1 MKPLSASIEELKR
14 NDRQW
19 QAFSIEGHCVVT
31 APPGSGKTKLL
42 STRIAFDLATHI
54 PAPQGAACVTL
65 TNAAAGEL
73 NRRVNALTDQRRRNL
88 FVGTVHAF
96 ALKEIIRPFA
106 SVCGFSD
113 LLDRKIATTKQVNAA
128 YRVAVS
134 EVYLSGEDTRNVAS
148 TAKQHLTMLATDE
161 EWRKAGPR
169 IQKVAQRYSEIL
181 ATQGLVD
188 FDTLIRSALRMV
200 EENSFVRRLLISKF
214 PRIYV
219 DEYQDLAPALD
230 RIVRLLCFG
239 EESKAVLFAVGDY
252 NQAIY
257 GWLGSR
263 PELLKEIGLLDG
275 VTPVE
280 LKINYRCAQE
290 IIDAANRL
298 LEVGGVEGTRSGGSV
313 EAHYCPGTLFVQYNK
328 AAGSIAQLISE
339 GTPPHEIAVLCPTND
354 HSARFVKLC
363 RQLDIP
369 AVDQGSPYVSTTF
382 TTLIEQLAVWVVHG
396 DDDSIERSRLLLE
409 WKYLQ
414 EEVPDGLGS
423 EVALLKAL
431 RETQPA
437 DSAASFLGR
446 LMSSGPGDESG
457 LLRPEDQTSC
467 VELREMFDSGGPLMQ
482 WTVSE
487 LSERGRRIGQ
497 VQVCTMTASKGLEFD
512 YVLIMCANDG
522 IIPHFLSQYSA
533 AKMAEDQ
540 RKFYVSVT
548 RARLETHIYYS
559 DRSEWLTTG
568 NSRLSGPSRFL
579 RQMGLA

>member
-1 MKPLSASIEELKR
+1 MKPLSESIAELER
-14 NDRQW
+14 NERQW
-19 QAFSIEGHCVVT
+19 QAFNVDGHCVVS

-65 TNAAAGEL
+65 TNAAASEL
-73 NRRVNALTDQRRRNL
+73 NRRVRALTDQRRRNL

-106 SVCGFSD
+106 SVCGYPD
-113 LLDRKIATTKQVNAA
+113 LLDRKIATNKQVNAA
-128 YRVAVS
+128 YREAVS
-134 EVYLSGEDTRNVAS
+134 EVYLRGEDTRNVVS
-148 TAKQHLTMLATDE
+148 TAKQHLTMLATED
-161 EWRKAGPR
+161 EWRRAGPR
-169 IQKVAQRYSEIL
+169 IQKVAHRYSEIL

-188 FDTLIRSALRMV
+188 FNTLIRSALRMV
-200 EENSFVRRLLISKF
+200 EENSFVRHLLVSKF

-239 EESKAVLFAVGDY
+239 EKSKAILFAVGDY

-263 PELLKEIGLLDG
+263 PELLKELGALDG
-275 VTPVE
+275 VTKVE
-280 LKINYRCAQE
+280 LKVNYRCAQE

-313 EAHYCPGTLFVQYNK
+313 EAHYCPGTLLVQYNK
-328 AAGSIAQLISE
+328 AANSIARLISK
-339 GTPPHEIAVLCPTND
+339 GVPPHEIAVLCPTND
-354 HSARFVKLC
+354 HSARFVNLC
-363 RQLDIP
+363 RQIDIP

-382 TTLIEQLAVWVVHG
+382 TALIEQLAVWVVHS
-396 DDDSIERSRLLLE
+396 DDYSIERSRLLLE

-414 EEVPDGLGS
+414 EEVPDGLDS
-423 EVALLKAL
+423 EVALLKVL
-431 RETQPA
+431 RDTQPTE
-437 DSAASFLGR
+437 SASSFLSR

-457 LLRPEDQTSC
+457 LLRPEDETSY
-467 VELREMFDSGGPLMQ
+467 VELRAMLDSGGELAQ

-487 LSERGRRIGQ
+487 LSERGRRNGQ
-497 VQVCTMTASKGLEFD
+497 VQVCTMSSSKGLEFD
-512 YVLIMCANDG
+512 YVFIMCANDG
-522 IIPHFLSQYSA
+522 IIPHFSSQYSA
-533 AKMAEDQ
+533 VKMAEDQ

-568 NSRLSGPSRFL
+568 NSRQSGPSRFL
-579 RQMGLA
+579 RQMRLA

>member
-1 MKPLSASIEELKR
+1 MKPLSASIAELQR
-14 NDRQW
+14 NERQW
-19 QAFSIEGHCVVT
+19 QAFNVEGHCVVT

-54 PAPQGAACVTL
+54 CAPQGAACVTL

-73 NRRVNALTDQRRRNL
+73 KRRVDALTDQQRRNL

-106 SVCGFSD
+106 SVCGYPD
-113 LLDRKIATTKQVNAA
+113 LLNRKIATNKQVNAA
-128 YRVAVS
+128 YREAVS
-134 EVYLSGEDTRNVAS
+134 EVYLPGEDTRHVVS
-148 TAKQHLTMLATDE
+148 TAKQHLTMLATDD
-161 EWRKAGPR
+161 EWSMAGPR
-169 IQKVAQRYSEIL
+169 IQKVAHRYSEIL

-200 EENSFVRRLLISKF
+200 EENSLVRRLLVSKF

-239 EESKAVLFAVGDY
+239 EKNKATLFAVGDY

-263 PELLKEIGLLDG
+263 PELLKEIGVLNG

-313 EAHYCPGTLFVQYNK
+313 EAHYCPGTLLMQYNQ
-328 AAGSIAQLISE
+328 AASSIARLIAD
-339 GTPPHEIAVLCPTND
+339 GVPPHEIAVLCPTND

-363 RQLDIP
+363 RQIEVP

-382 TTLIEQLAVWVVHG
+382 TTLIEQLAVWVVYG

-409 WKYLQ
+409 WKYMQ
-414 EEVPDGLGS
+414 EEIPDGLES

-431 RETQPA
+431 RDTRPTDSA
-437 DSAASFLGR
+437 DSFLTR
-446 LMSSGPGDESG
+446 LMLSGPGDESK
-457 LLRPEDQTSC
+457 LLRPEDQTSY
-467 VELREMFDSGGPLMQ
+467 VELRDMFASGGDLAQ

-487 LSERGRRIGQ
+487 LSERGRRNGQ
-497 VQVCTMTASKGLEFD
+497 VQVCTMSSSKGLEFD
-512 YVLIMCANDG
+512 YVFIMCANDG
-522 IIPHFLSQYSA
+522 IIPHFSSRYSA

-568 NSRLSGPSRFL
+568 KSRLSGPSRFL
-579 RQMGLA
+579 RQMRLA

>member
-1 MKPLSASIEELKR
+1 
-14 NDRQW
+14 
-19 QAFSIEGHCVVT
+19 
-31 APPGSGKTKLL
+31 
-42 STRIAFDLATHI
+42 
-54 PAPQGAACVTL
+54 
-65 TNAAAGEL
+65 
-73 NRRVNALTDQRRRNL
+73 L

-106 SVCGFSD
+106 SVCGFPD

-128 YRVAVS
+128 YREAVS
-134 EVYLSGEDTRNVAS
+134 EVYLRGEDTRNVVS

-161 EWRKAGPR
+161 EWHRAGPR
-169 IQKVAQRYSEIL
+169 IKKVAQRYSEIL
-181 ATQGLVD
+181 GTQGLVD

-230 RIVRLLCFG
+230 KIVRLLCFD
-239 EESKAVLFAVGDY
+239 EKSRAVLFAVGDY

-263 PELLKEIGLLDG
+263 PELLKEIGALDG

-298 LEVGGVEGTRSGGSV
+298 LEVGGVEGIRSGGAV
-313 EAHYCPGTLFVQYNK
+313 EPHFCPGALPVQYSK
-328 AAGSIAQLISE
+328 AARFIENLIAD
-339 GTPPHEIAVLCPTND
+339 GVPPHEIAVLCPTND
-354 HSARFVKLC
+354 HSTRFVKRC

-369 AVDQGSPYVSTTF
+369 AVDLGSPYVSTTF
-382 TTLIEQLAVWVVHG
+382 ATLIEQLAVWVVHS
-396 DDDSIERSRLLLE
+396 DDPSIEMSRLLLE

-414 EEVPDGLGS
+414 EDTTDGLDS

-431 RETQPA
+431 RETQPT
-437 DSAASFLGR
+437 DSAGSFLSR
-446 LMSSGPGDESG
+446 LMSSRPGDESG
-457 LLRPEDQTSC
+457 LLRPEDQSSC
-467 VELREMFDSGGPLMQ
+467 DELQEMFAPDGELAQ

-487 LSERGRRIGQ
+487 LSERGRRNGQ
-497 VQVCTMTASKGLEFD
+497 VQVCTMSSSKGLEFD
-512 YVLIMCANDG
+512 YVFIMCANDG
-522 IIPHFLSQYSA
+522 IIPHFSSQYSA
-533 AKMAEDQ
+533 TKMAEDQ

-568 NSRLSGPSRFL
+568 KSRSSGPSKFL
-579 RQMGLA
+579 RQMRLV